1 MKKIIIIFSLLFIFA
16 FSLADTHIPAGNVSG
31 VWTFNNSPYIIDGEI
46 SIQQED
52 ELTIVP
58 GIQVIFS
65 GHYKFNIYGR
75 IFAEGTATDSIVFLA
90 QDAEIGWKGL
100 RFIDTSANDQDSSKV
115 VYCKFENGNATSGS
129 SSDRQGGAI
138 ACYHSSDVLINYCL
152 FQNNTANYGGAIA
165 ICDSDIIL
173 QNSVVKNNYANY
185 YAGGIRINNSEV
197 ILENVILTNNSAGN
211 KGGGI
216 YCYDSNP
223 TMSGVS
229 IFENSS
235 NSYGGGLYL
244 NASYPVFDNEN
255 RCNIYQNDSD
265 VFGKDIYSVGAV
277 IDVIVDTFT
286 VLIPDNYFAYPM
298 NNYTFDILNSA
309 IEQVDQDLYVSPTGS
324 DENSG
329 LTADDPLKTIN
340 FAMYMML
347 SNEENPHTIHLAE
360 GVYSLSDTGENFPIY
375 MKKFISIIGENSETT
390 VLNGENLTRLIISVF
405 PNNNFS
411 LQGVTITN
419 GIADYANGGGIYCKN
434 SDITIVEVI
443 IENNHATLGGGIY
456 FYCGTLTL
464 SNIIVTNNSASNR
477 ITGSGGGIYC
487 NGSANFTNVLINENY
502 AFGSGGGIWCT
513 GSNDEQFFS
522 NISVIGNT
530 VGWYGGGIAFNN
542 CEPELSSITVTE
554 NYSQYGG
561 GICFAD
567 SEPIFDSENRCSIY
581 SNTTSSDYSK
591 DIYSD
596 QNSITVIV
604 DTFTVSN
611 PTDYYAAPICNITF
625 DILHSISDNLIN
637 SDFYVS
643 VTGDDSNT
651 GTTAN
656 EPLKTIRCAL
666 SKIYADSL
674 NQNTIY
680 LSPGIYGSETTGE
693 TFPIIWYNYVS
704 LEGSAEEEAI
714 LDGNNEMGG
723 LIFYY
728 ISDAVIKNIT
738 IRNFNGGYG
747 GGIYC
752 CSFSNP
758 SLENITL
765 TNNHSSYGGGIYC
778 RFSSNPILTNVTIT
792 NNHSSRGGG
801 ICCSYS
807 SNPILTNVIITDNTS
822 AYNGGGIHCSY
833 SSNPILTNV
842 TVADN
847 YTDDN
852 GGGIYCS
859 YSSSTSL
866 FNCILWNNLPQ
877 EVYFYEYTGLNEIT
891 ISYSDIQGGENGI
904 VTNNNGTVNW
914 LEGNIDEDPLF
925 VGTGEHPYSLMEDS
939 PCIDAGTAFFEW
951 QSNILLDMSQD
962 EYIGDAPDMGAYEF
976 DSSASDE
983 NLANLTNKLFQNYP
997 NPFNPT
1003 TTIYFTAESVENA
1016 EIIIYN
1022 IKGQRIKQFSIDN
1035 CQFSIQWNGTD
1046 DSGKSVGSGIYFYQ
1060 LKVDDKTIDTKKC
1073 LLLR

>member
-1 MKKIIIIFSLLFIFA
+1 
-16 FSLADTHIPAGNVSG
+16 
-31 VWTFNNSPYIIDGEI
+31 
-46 SIQQED
+46 
-52 ELTIVP
+52 
-58 GIQVIFS
+58 
-65 GHYKFNIYGR
+65 
-75 IFAEGTATDSIVFLA
+75 EGSVQDSIYFTA
-90 QDAEIGWKGL
+90 SDPEIGWKGL
-100 RFIDTSANDQDSSKV
+100 RFIDTSANYQDSSKV

-165 ICDSDIIL
+165 IYDSDIIL

-216 YCYDSNP
+216 YIYDSNP

-265 VFGKDIYSVGAV
+265 VFGKDICSVGAV

-360 GVYSLSDTGENFPIY
+360 GVYSLSDTGEHFPIY
-375 MKKFISIIGENSETT
+375 MKRFISIVGENSETT

-419 GIADYANGGGIYCKN
+419 GIADYANGGGIRCVN
-434 SDITIVEVI
+434 SDLTITEVV
-443 IENNHATLGGGIY
+443 IENNHATHGGGIY

-464 SNIIVTNNSASNR
+464 SNISVTNNSASNR
-477 ITGSGGGIYC
+477 ISGSGGGIYC
-487 NGSANFTNVLINENY
+487 NGTVNFTNVLINENY

-530 VGWYGGGIAFNN
+530 VDWYGGGIAFNN

-554 NYSQYGG
+554 NCSQYGG

-581 SNTTSSDYSK
+581 SNTTSSNYSK

-596 QNSITVIV
+596 QNSITVTV

-625 DILHSISDNLIN
+625 DILHSFSDTLIN

-656 EPLKTIRCAL
+656 EPLKTIECAL

-693 TFPIIWYNYVS
+693 TFPIYWSNYVS
-704 LEGSAEEEAI
+704 LEGSAEEEVI
-714 LDGNNEMGG
+714 LDGNNEIGG
-723 LIFYY
+723 LNFFY
-728 ISDAVIKNIT
+728 ITDAVIKNIT

-752 CSFSNP
+752 CNFSNP

-765 TNNHSSYGGGIYC
+765 TNNHSGGGIRC
-778 RFSSNPILTNVTIT
+778 RYSSNPSLTNVTIK

-801 ICCSYS
+801 IHCSYS
-807 SNPILTNVIITDNTS
+807 SNPSLKNVTITNNNAD
-822 AYNGGGIHCSY
+822 YDGGGIYCSY

-842 TVADN
+842 TIADN
-847 YTDDN
+847 YADRN
-852 GGGIYCS
+852 GGGIYCRD
-859 YSSSTSL
+859 SSNPSL
-866 FNCILWNNLPQ
+866 INCISWNNLPQ
-877 EVYFYEYTGLNEIT
+877 EVYFYEYNSPNEIT
-891 ISYSDIQGGENGI
+891 ISYSDIDGGENGI

-925 VGTGEHPYSLMEDS
+925 ADTLYHLSSAS
-939 PCIDAGTAFFEW
+939 PCIDAGDPDPIYYDPEDPDNPGYALYPAMGTII
-951 QSNILLDMSQD
+951 N
-962 EYIGDAPDMGAYEF
+962 DMGAYGGPNAIGWIPVPVK
-976 DSSASDE
+976 DDVIIQPT
-983 NLANLTNKLFQNYP
+983 LCKLYQNYP
-997 NPFNPT
+997 NPFNPS
-1003 TTIYFTAESVENA
+1003 TTISFSTTELTENT
-1016 EIIIYN
+1016 EIIIFN
-1022 IKGQRIKQFSIDN
+1022 IKGQKVKGFQIVSP
-1035 CQFSIQWNGTD
+1035 SPGHTLSVTWNGK
-1046 DSGKSVGSGIYFYQ
+1046 DSNNKPVSSGIYFYK
-1060 LKVDDKTIDTKKC
+1060 LKVNDKTIDTKKC
-1073 LLLR
+1073 LLLK